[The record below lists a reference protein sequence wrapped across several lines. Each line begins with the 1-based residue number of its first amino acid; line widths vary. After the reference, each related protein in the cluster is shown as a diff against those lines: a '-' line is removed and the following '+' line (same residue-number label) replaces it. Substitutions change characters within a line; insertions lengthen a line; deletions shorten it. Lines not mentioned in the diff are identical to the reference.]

1 MTARSLGL
9 PLAAAA
15 LLSAVALQAAR
26 DRLYPREEA
35 DVQRII
41 YIRSGEVMKR
51 LTLSYD
57 ALAADVYWVRAMQHY
72 GGDRLDRK
80 RPRRRYDLLYP
91 LLDLTTTL
99 DPYFNIAY
107 RFGAIFLSEPYPGG
121 PGRPDQAVA
130 LLRKGLAVQPT
141 RWQYYHDTAFVYFWH
156 LRDYAAAAAWFQRGA
171 SQPNAPTWLAPVA
184 ATMLAKGGDRTSA
197 RFLWHQI
204 LGSDQPWL
212 RNTAARALLQLEAM
226 DWIDRLEG
234 DIRKHSL
241 PPGESYTWPALQ
253 RRGIVA
259 TAPPLD
265 PSDTPFEIDPVTGD
279 VTVSLR
285 SPLYP
290 LPDQE
295 RQPSR

>member
-1 MTARSLGL
+1 MTPGFRLAL
-9 PLAAAA
+9 PIAAVAALAA
-15 LLSAVALQAAR
+15 AVALQVAR

-35 DVQRII
+35 DVQRIL
-41 YIRSGEVMKR
+41 YIRSGELMKR
-51 LTLSYD
+51 MALSYD

-72 GGDRLDRK
+72 GGDRLDPK

-141 RWQYYHDTAFVYFWH
+141 RWQYYHDAAFVYFWH
-156 LRDYAAAAAWFQRGA
+156 LRDYAAAADWFQRA
-171 SQPNAPTWLAPVA
+171 AMQPNAPNWLEPVA

-204 LGSDQPWL
+204 LASDQEWL
-212 RNTAARALLQLEAM
+212 RNTAARALLQLDAL
-226 DWIDRLEG
+226 DDIDRIEA
-234 DIRKHSL
+234 DIRRYPL
-241 PPGESYTWPALQ
+241 PPGEPYTWATLQ
-253 RRGIVA
+253 RRGIFPGMP
-259 TAPPLD
+259 TD
-265 PSDTPFEIDPVTGD
+265 PSGVPFEIDAATGD
-279 VTVSLR
+279 VSVSTR
-285 SPLYP
+285 SGLHP
-290 LPDQE
+290 LPDRDRRPQ
-295 RQPSR
+295 